1 MKRFWKKL
9 LIGTAVFLLIGVLPV
24 GAWKAADTKDGE
36 AAQSAEAGGS
46 DETEASTDRY
56 LDEILKKLDLSGVD
70 AGLTT
75 DLPAR
80 YRFSDLVASLS
91 RDYKTALDPGNA
103 GDGHGWLSDIGN
115 YVLDL
120 FFYELSQGKPM
131 FLQML
136 LLAVLFA
143 VMNRL
148 CITKSRYVTNMSFLT
163 VYGAMMVLLMQSFL
177 LIHAVVVE
185 GLTHVMGFLKGLI
198 PAYAAVLVFLGNHAS
213 AGMFYELT
221 FGLVLLAETAM
232 KYLLVPAVQ
241 IFVLLEFID
250 HLFEEERLSKFAE
263 LIESGIGLVIRLSF
277 AGVIG
282 IGTVQSLLTTAKDR
296 ISGNAFLKSVSML
309 PGVGNT
315 VGSAGEIILGCGI
328 LIKNSVGAAAL
339 IVLFLLCLLPLVKIF
354 CFTFLY
360 RLIGALLQPVA
371 DERIVECI
379 QGVARA
385 GSLYLRMMGT
395 TMLLFMI
402 VISMVTAATS
412 VIY

>member
-1 MKRFWKKL
+1 MKRFLGK
-9 LIGTAVFLLIGVLPV
+9 AVVFACMFFCLGQMPDEALQ
-24 GAWKAADTKDGE
+24 AAGRKDGKAVE
-36 AAQSAEAGGS
+36 EVEQ
-46 DETEASTDRY
+46 DENRY
-56 LDEILKKLDLSGVD
+56 LTEILKKLDFSEVD
-70 AGLTT
+70 QALKNE
-75 DLPAR
+75 LPDR
-80 YRFSDLVASLS
+80 YRFSDLVKSLS
-91 RDYKTALDPGNA
+91 QDYKQASDQKNGE
-103 GDGHGWLSDIGN
+103 DGRKWLSDIGR

-143 VMNRL
+143 VMNRI
-148 CITKSRYVTNMSFLT
+148 CITKSRYVANMSFLT

-177 LIHAVVVE
+177 LIHEVVKE
-185 GLTHVMGFLKGLI
+185 GIVHVIGFLKGLV

-221 FGLVLLAETAM
+221 FGMVLLVELAM

-241 IFVLLEFID
+241 VFVLLEFID
-250 HLFEEERLSKFAE
+250 HLFEKERLSKFAE
-263 LIESGIGLVIRLSF
+263 LIESGIGLFIRLSF

-296 ISGNAFLKSVSML
+296 ISGSTFLKSVSML
-309 PGVGNT
+309 PGIGNT
-315 VGSAGEIILGCGI
+315 IGSAGEILLGCGI
-328 LIKNSVGAAAL
+328 LVKNSAGAAAVIL
-339 IVLFLLCLLPLVKIF
+339 LFLICLLPLMKIF

-385 GSLYLRMMGT
+385 GSLYLRIMGT

-402 VISMVTAATS
+402 VISMVTAATNVS
-412 VIY
+412 Y